1 MNRRGRGSTG
11 PGRPSAMPDH
21 SYEPPEPVRELPGGR
36 LLVAF
41 HGDDDRR
48 RVFDVS
54 GLPLPGWHQTLA
66 AAVAERTGPSGGLRT
81 FSAAT
86 TGWGALGRLVRFLG
100 SLPQP
105 PASPDQLTPGHLE
118 AFYDHRA
125 RTTPATA
132 LQDMS
137 EARLL
142 FALPA
147 LRDKV
152 SAEVLDHLQRRLPA
166 PREPR
171 TVAAGP
177 GIEPAPPETGA
188 KRLTTGFSD
197 GELARLLAALR
208 ADAAKIRDRI
218 RVGEDLLR
226 RYQAGPL
233 ALEEEDR
240 DRGRVLQWMAAPGQ
254 VPPPPG
260 AEPHPFSSDRREL
273 AGQLFLTL
281 RDLPPLMMLA
291 AALSERNGET
301 IKELPVRH
309 RVLEDRA
316 VELVIVKRRRGAR
329 RWFETVTWEIG
340 APGRE
345 LNTPGGFYLLMLELT
360 ARSRERCG
368 SPLLWCVWRNGHG
381 ARLGV
386 ADDHTAPFQDSLSC
400 TSILPTAWAANRP
413 RPLLADPQP
422 ATAGSDGA
430 SPAMHAPGLPL
441 QVSFNRIK
449 TSMEVRRTKRMGGH
463 LPSAAKSNSMP
474 VLFRNYLSGDPVITA
489 WAEEVLG
496 EALLDA
502 EQSARQA
509 HERAVRAA
517 GGGPRV
523 VPGPAGSA
531 ALEASGLDPDTARQ
545 VADGDLDTGWTAC
558 VDHDQHPLTQEP
570 CQVTFLDCFHCG
582 NCLVTRDHLPRLL
595 ALLDALTQRRREL
608 PEEVWWPRYGPAWV
622 AIRQDILAKF
632 TPAELQQAQA
642 GKPHDAL
649 LDLVENPW
657 ELP

>member
-1 MNRRGRGSTG
+1 M
-11 PGRPSAMPDH
+11 PGH
-21 SYEPPEPVRELPGGR
+21 GYEPPEPVRELAGGR

-54 GLPLPGWHQTLA
+54 RLSLPGWHQILA
-66 AAVAERTGPSGGLRT
+66 AAVAERTGPGGGLRT

-105 PASPDQLTPGHLE
+105 PASPGQLTPAHLG

-125 RTTPATA
+125 RTTPSTA
-132 LQDMS
+132 LRDMS

-142 FALPA
+142 FALPV

-166 PREPR
+166 PRDPQIP
-171 TVAAGP
+171 AAGP
-177 GIEPAPPETGA
+177 GIGPAPPGTGA
-188 KRLTTGFSD
+188 RRLTTGFSD

-218 RVGEDLLR
+218 RAGEDLLR
-226 RYQAGPL
+226 RYQADPMAIG
-233 ALEEEDR
+233 EEDR
-240 DRGRVLQWMAAPGQ
+240 DRGRVLEWLSAPGPL
-254 VPPPPG
+254 PPPPG

-273 AGQLFLTL
+273 AGQLFVTL

-301 IKELPVRH
+301 IKELPARH

-329 RWFETVTWEIG
+329 PWFETVTWEIG
-340 APGRE
+340 PPGRE
-345 LNTPGGFYLLMLELT
+345 LHTPGGFYLLMLELT
-360 ARSRERCG
+360 ARSRQRCG
-368 SPLLWCVWRNGHG
+368 SPLLWCVWRNGHAAG
-381 ARLGV
+381 LGC
-386 ADDHTAPFQDSLSC
+386 ADNHFAPFQDSLSC
-400 TSILPTAWAANRP
+400 TSVLPTVWAANRP
-413 RPLLADPQP
+413 RPLLADPLP
-422 ATAGSDGA
+422 AAGSD
-430 SPAMHAPGLPL
+430 STPAGTAVPGLPL

-449 TSMEVRRTKRMGGH
+449 TSMEVRRTKRIGGH

-502 EQSARQA
+502 EQAARQA
-509 HERAVRAA
+509 HQRVARAA

-523 VPGPAGSA
+523 VAGPA
-531 ALEASGLDPDTARQ
+531 ALEASGLGPDTARQ
-545 VADGDLDTGWTAC
+545 VADGEVDTGWTAC
-558 VDHDQHPLTQEP
+558 ADNDHHPLTGQP

-595 ALLDALTQRRREL
+595 ALLDVLAQRRREL
-608 PEEVWWPRYGPAWV
+608 PEEAWWSRYGPAWV

-642 GKPHDAL
+642 GKLHDAL
-649 LDLVENPW
+649 LDLAENPW
-657 ELP
+657 ELL